1 MNLIELLRQRSSA
14 HAFAESAI
22 SDAELRHLAQA
33 ASLAPSAFHLQ
44 NWRFTA
50 VCSPE
55 AKQALYEAAFRQPK
69 ILQAAAVFIISGD
82 LLGYQALAARLQPVV
97 AAGQMDQAT
106 ADGWVA
112 FAQSAFHEQPQAQRD
127 EAMRS
132 ASLAAMALMLAA
144 TEAGWASCPMSGFE
158 PAAVRQL
165 AGLPESHL
173 PVLLVAV
180 GKAAATQAQKVRAP
194 VEQLWRRI

>member
-1 MNLIELLRQRSSA
+1 MNLMELLRRRSSA

-33 ASLAPSAFHLQ
+33 ASLAPLAFHLH
-44 NWRFTA
+44 NWRFTT

-55 AKQALYEAAFRQPK
+55 AKQALCEAAFRQPK

-82 LLGYQALAARLQPVV
+82 LLGYQALAERLQPVV

-106 ADGWVA
+106 ADGWAA

-144 TEAGWASCPMSGFE
+144 AEAGWASCPMSGFD
-158 PAAVRQL
+158 PAAVRKL
-165 AGLPESHL
+165 ASLPESHL

-180 GKAAATQAQKVRAP
+180 GKAAVAQAQKVRAP

>member
-1 MNLIELLRQRSSA
+1 MLARGQAGFVRSG
-14 HAFAESAI
+14 F
-22 SDAELRHLAQA
+22 QA
-33 ASLAPSAFHLQ
+33 AQDRA
-44 NWRFTA
+44 
-50 VCSPE
+50 
-55 AKQALYEAAFRQPK
+55 
-69 ILQAAAVFIISGD
+69 AAAVFIISGD

-106 ADGWVA
+106 ADGWAA

-144 TEAGWASCPMSGFE
+144 AEAGWASCPMSGFD

-180 GKAAATQAQKVRAP
+180 GKAAAAQAQKVRAP

>member
-1 MNLIELLRQRSSA
+1 M
-14 HAFAESAI
+14 
-22 SDAELRHLAQA
+22 
-33 ASLAPSAFHLQ
+33 
-44 NWRFTA
+44 
-50 VCSPE
+50 CSPE

-106 ADGWVA
+106 ADGWVS
-112 FAQSAFHEQPQAQRD
+112 FAQSVLHEQPQAQRD

-144 TEAGWASCPMSGFE
+144 AEAGWASCPMSGFD

-180 GKAAATQAQKVRAP
+180 GKAAAAQAQKVRAP